1 MKQPSFV
8 TVLLDVLYLRS
19 SDNTNNA
26 RAIAEQAKIKQ
37 AAFEAKIRKVHDA
50 SVQLLIDFKLPT
62 SAFSHQSLVKLYEA
76 ICSAVN
82 LPVSKVGDWLMPP
95 QLVESHPLYKEY
107 VDNTVSQQ
115 SIEPTIE
122 VVQDASISEQITI
135 ESTVD
140 TQGSQVAGKRPIVD
154 ESSSSENPAKRPCT
168 AESQIVEL
176 DEMPDDINER
186 DYVEQF
192 LRTTVED
199 FLSTRKLGE
208 ILPFLSYDLG
218 LSYNSNHPN
227 LK

>member
-1 MKQPSFV
+1 
-8 TVLLDVLYLRS
+8 
-19 SDNTNNA
+19 
-26 RAIAEQAKIKQ
+26 
-37 AAFEAKIRKVHDA
+37 
-50 SVQLLIDFKLPT
+50 
-62 SAFSHQSLVKLYEA
+62 
-76 ICSAVN
+76 
-82 LPVSKVGDWLMPP
+82 MPP

-107 VDNTVSQQ
+107 VDNTASQQ

-140 TQGSQVAGKRPIVD
+140 TPGSQVAGKRPIVD
-154 ESSSSENPAKRPCT
+154 ETSSSENPAKRPCT
-168 AESQIVEL
+168 TESQIVEL

-208 ILPFLSYDLG
+208 ILLFLSFDLG
-218 LSYNSNHPN
+218 LSYNFNHPN
-227 LK
+227 QK